1 MVDYLNERGLRSQ
14 VNRPMRIDVVTR
26 LLHNRRYIGEYRYR
40 DIVKED
46 AIPAIVPK
54 DLFDRVQE
62 RLAKNKKA
70 LARKKARDEEYLL
83 TTKLFC
89 GKCGASMIGESGT
102 SHTGTVHR
110 YYKCATAK
118 KRKGCDKKSVKKEWI
133 EELVVRE
140 TMRMVYDD
148 TVMEALADKLVDFQ
162 RRENTDIP
170 LLKKQ
175 LAETAQGIEN
185 LLNAIQQGILT
196 PSTNG
201 KHLFPAINET
211 YANRLI
217 SITKDNITEIERILS
232 GKILFTPGHTTD
244 SISLRVKNLIFC
256 GDAAMNGMP
265 SLHRITIWIENK
277 KEFENSWQVL
287 LSENV
292 EYIYSA
298 HGKRF
303 KSSDLHKFRAKINK
317 IKLYPL
323 K

>member
-70 LARKKARDEEYLL
+70 PARKKARDEEYLL

-133 EELVVRE
+133 EELVIRE

>member
-1 MVDYLNERGLRSQ
+1 MDYLNERGLRSQ

-70 LARKKARDEEYLL
+70 PARKKARDEEYLL

-256 GDAAMNGMP
+256 GDAAMNGVP

>member
-70 LARKKARDEEYLL
+70 PARKKARDEEYLL

-287 LSENV
+287 LSEMENDLKV
-292 EYIYSA
+292 VICISLELKSIRLSYI
-298 HGKRF
+298 
-303 KSSDLHKFRAKINK
+303 L
-317 IKLYPL
+317 
-323 K
+323 

>member
-70 LARKKARDEEYLL
+70 PARKKARDEEYLL

-133 EELVVRE
+133 EELVIRE

-162 RRENTDIP
+162 KRENTDIP

>member
-1 MVDYLNERGLRSQ
+1 MDYLNERGLRSQ

-70 LARKKARDEEYLL
+70 PARKKARDEEYLL

-133 EELVVRE
+133 EELVIRE

>member
-70 LARKKARDEEYLL
+70 PARKKARDEEYLL

-133 EELVVRE
+133 EELVIRE

-256 GDAAMNGMP
+256 GDAAMNGVP

>member
-1 MVDYLNERGLRSQ
+1 MDYLNERGLRSQ

-70 LARKKARDEEYLL
+70 PARKKARDEEYLL

-133 EELVVRE
+133 EELVIRE

-162 RRENTDIP
+162 KRENTDIP

>member
-1 MVDYLNERGLRSQ
+1 
-14 VNRPMRIDVVTR
+14 MRIDVVTR

-70 LARKKARDEEYLL
+70 PARKKARDEEYLL

-133 EELVVRE
+133 EELVIRE

-232 GKILFTPGHTTD
+232 GKILFTPEHTTD

-265 SLHRITIWIENK
+265 SLHRITIWIK
-277 KEFENSWQVL
+277 KSL
-287 LSENV
+287 K
-292 EYIYSA
+292 IY
-298 HGKRF
+298 GK
-303 KSSDLHKFRAKINK
+303 
-317 IKLYPL
+317 YY
-323 K
+323 

>member
-70 LARKKARDEEYLL
+70 PARKKARDEEYLL

-133 EELVVRE
+133 EELVIRE

-277 KEFENSWQVL
+277 KEFENLWQVL